1 MSTEAQVI
9 TLHGHSIAYVQKGSG
24 PVLLLIHGMAGSLA
38 TWRSVIDP
46 LARNATVLAVDL
58 PGHGGS
64 SPGGGDY
71 SLGSLAAGLR
81 DVLTALGHDRATLVG
96 HSLGG
101 GIAMQFAYQ
110 FPEMTERLVLVS
122 SGGLGLE
129 VNPALRAASLPG
141 ANLFLSVT
149 AEATRLASGIAGRV
163 LRATHSPPRPG
174 LDELVR
180 SYASLADADRR
191 SAFLA
196 TVRSVVGLNGQTVR
210 AGDRLYLAE
219 DLPVLLIWGAE
230 DPIIPVEHATS
241 RARAH
246 ASQHP
251 CGVRRRPPFPPRRG
265 TTTVRHGAGGLLR
278 QHRAGG
284 LRRRDVASAAAGH
297 RPARLSVT
305 NPPGPKSRGRSDSD
319 DGARHGSGPRL
330 CGIDLPGDRLRLLL
344 RRVGRLMEVGCRR
357 SVRAINRPLKRL
369 RERRCLAG
377 LDALKHDL
385 IALDDLVDVDS

>member
-1 MSTEAQVI
+1 MSAENKVV
-9 TLHGHSIAYVQKGSG
+9 TLHGHSITYVQEGSG
-24 PVLLLIHGMAGSLA
+24 PVLLLVHGMAGSLE

-58 PGHGGS
+58 PGHGAS

-101 GIAMQFAYQ
+101 GIAMQFSYQ

-122 SGGLGLE
+122 SGGLGVE

-149 AEATRLASGIAGRV
+149 AEATRRVSGLAERV
-163 LRATHSPPRPG
+163 LHATHASPRPN

-196 TVRSVVGLNGQTVR
+196 TVRGVVGLNGQTVG
-210 AGDRLYLAE
+210 AGDRLYLAN
-219 DLPVLLIWGAE
+219 DLPVLLIWGAD
-230 DPIIPVEHATS
+230 DPIIPAEHGRAAHELLPNSTLAVFDGVRHFPHVEAPQRFVATLEDFCATTEPVVFDAATW
-241 RARAH
+241 RARMRV
-246 ASQHP
+246 SQAP
-251 CGVRRRPPFPPRRG
+251 
-265 TTTVRHGAGGLLR
+265 
-278 QHRAGG
+278 
-284 LRRRDVASAAAGH
+284 D
-297 RPARLSVT
+297 
-305 NPPGPKSRGRSDSD
+305 
-319 DGARHGSGPRL
+319 
-330 CGIDLPGDRLRLLL
+330 
-344 RRVGRLMEVGCRR
+344 
-357 SVRAINRPLKRL
+357 
-369 RERRCLAG
+369 
-377 LDALKHDL
+377 
-385 IALDDLVDVDS
+385 

>member
-1 MSTEAQVI
+1 MSVGNSQTV
-9 TLHGHSIAYVQKGSG
+9 TLHGHSITYVQKGAG
-24 PVLLLIHGMAGSLA
+24 PVLLLIHGMAGSLE

-46 LARNATVLAVDL
+46 LARDATVLAVDL
-58 PGHGGS
+58 PGHGAS

-101 GIAMQFAYQ
+101 GIAMQFSYQ

-149 AEATRLASGIAGRV
+149 AEATRRGSGLARRV
-163 LRATHSPPRPG
+163 LRAARSPSSPG

-210 AGDRLYLAE
+210 AGDRLYLAK
-219 DLPVLLIWGAE
+219 DLPVLLIWGAQ
-230 DPIIPVEHATS
+230 DPIIPVEHARAAHNLLPDSTLAVFDGVRHFPHVEAPQRFVAAVQDFCTATEPVVFDAATW
-241 RARAH
+241 RARM
-246 ASQHP
+246 
-251 CGVRRRPPFPPRRG
+251 
-265 TTTVRHGAGGLLR
+265 
-278 QHRAGG
+278 RATQTP
-284 LRRRDVASAAAGH
+284 D
-297 RPARLSVT
+297 
-305 NPPGPKSRGRSDSD
+305 
-319 DGARHGSGPRL
+319 
-330 CGIDLPGDRLRLLL
+330 
-344 RRVGRLMEVGCRR
+344 
-357 SVRAINRPLKRL
+357 
-369 RERRCLAG
+369 
-377 LDALKHDL
+377 
-385 IALDDLVDVDS
+385 